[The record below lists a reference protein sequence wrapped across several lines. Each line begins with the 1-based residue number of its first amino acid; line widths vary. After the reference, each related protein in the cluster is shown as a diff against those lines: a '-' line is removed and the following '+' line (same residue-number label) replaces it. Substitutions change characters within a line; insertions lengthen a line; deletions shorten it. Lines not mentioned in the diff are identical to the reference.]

1 MNRGDLFKF
10 LAGIGLRAVAIE
22 TYERLHRIPILETM
36 FRRELGYRINQYN
49 TTREEVGRLNSII
62 NKLDELERE
71 STSAIAYYSKVSRRD
86 ALKLLGLAGG
96 ALVYLALDFYAKGP
110 ISTLISEMRRDR
122 GKPVIRRV
130 VFEKY
135 GLRGSPYS
143 VDVEATD
150 NVDVES
156 VLLEVV
162 DPSGSLSYYKA
173 SKVEKDFY
181 RISFVPSLKGRYEAR
196 AIVKDTS
203 NNVSISESFRMI
215 SLTETEDRLRRICP
229 NEKIFEKGYELI
241 NDLELSERKLR
252 NESLEALKNYSISL
266 FDLNLP
272 YEKEGL
278 LMLIE
283 ASEINPA
290 IVDFEPI
297 VIKDVKGNV
306 INIESS
312 SRARDTW
319 MIAYLLKQRPE
330 LVEQPKKFEWINR
343 MIQQVAWNI
352 FDDEYGPSF
361 FDKKP
366 YHPTDKDVWDI
377 ILAFHDYMDKLP
389 SKMEKDGLPIFF
401 HYWDSDLLQKEIP
414 DKTNRTFALLF
425 LGNLPNKAYDRDT
438 YQVVVGMDALKLF
451 VKRLP
456 QMYDW
461 IVSAWKNPGSKEHE
475 YAMVAYRMWLQDRF
489 IHGLENT
496 VKQFSGVWP
505 FEQEGT
511 IDDFLNKNFFAWRF
525 AKFPYAYLRGRFYW
539 SDSNIPNYGEWVMYG
554 TELRLAYK
562 SVGIPLG
569 GIGGSGTSGNL
580 GGPGNY
586 IFGEFAIYGIPQ
598 SVIDALL
605 AAQKSLG
612 RVAVG
617 YGNGVSM
624 MSAIDGFE
632 KDSGYEILHEIRRI
646 NIYLWKKR

>member
-1 MNRGDLFKF
+1 
-10 LAGIGLRAVAIE
+10 
-22 TYERLHRIPILETM
+22 
-36 FRRELGYRINQYN
+36 
-49 TTREEVGRLNSII
+49 
-62 NKLDELERE
+62 
-71 STSAIAYYSKVSRRD
+71 
-86 ALKLLGLAGG
+86 
-96 ALVYLALDFYAKGP
+96 
-110 ISTLISEMRRDR
+110 
-122 GKPVIRRV
+122 
-130 VFEKY
+130 
-135 GLRGSPYS
+135 
-143 VDVEATD
+143 
-150 NVDVES
+150 
-156 VLLEVV
+156 
-162 DPSGSLSYYKA
+162 
-173 SKVEKDFY
+173 
-181 RISFVPSLKGRYEAR
+181 
-196 AIVKDTS
+196 
-203 NNVSISESFRMI
+203 
-215 SLTETEDRLRRICP
+215 
-229 NEKIFEKGYELI
+229 
-241 NDLELSERKLR
+241 
-252 NESLEALKNYSISL
+252 
-266 FDLNLP
+266 
-272 YEKEGL
+272 
-278 LMLIE
+278 MLIE

-343 MIQQVAWNI
+343 MMQQAAWNI

-366 YHPTDKDVWDI
+366 YYPTDKDVWNV
-377 ILAFHDYMDKLP
+377 ILGFHDYMDKLP

-401 HYWDSDLLQKEIP
+401 HYWDSDLLEREIP
-414 DKTNRTFALLF
+414 DKTNRAFALLF

-456 QMYDW
+456 QMYEW
-461 IVSAWKNPGSKEHE
+461 IVSAWKNPNSEEHK
-475 YAMVAYRMWLQDRF
+475 YAMVAYEMWLRDRF
-489 IHGLENT
+489 VHGLENT
-496 VKQFSGVWP
+496 VRQFSGGGP

-511 IDDFLNKNFFAWRF
+511 IDGFLNKNFFAWEF
-525 AKFPYAYLRGRFYW
+525 AKFPYAYLSGRLSYGPDF
-539 SDSNIPNYGEWVMYG
+539 NIPNYGEWEMYAY
-554 TELRLAYK
+554 ELPLAYK

-569 GIGGSGTSGNL
+569 QMGGFGTSGNL

-586 IFGEFAIYGIPQ
+586 SHGEFGIYGIPQ

-632 KDSGYEILHEIRRI
+632 KDSGYEILHGIRRI
-646 NIYLWKKR
+646 NIYLWKKG